1 MKNEHARVTTNIYS
15 CCGCVCVM
23 HTFAHDAP
31 KYAIEHTYAAAA
43 VVKVF
48 ELFEHQPIRQTGFVL
63 NIMVVS
69 LGTETE

>member
-1 MKNEHARVTTNIYS
+1 MLWV
-15 CCGCVCVM
+15 CVCVM